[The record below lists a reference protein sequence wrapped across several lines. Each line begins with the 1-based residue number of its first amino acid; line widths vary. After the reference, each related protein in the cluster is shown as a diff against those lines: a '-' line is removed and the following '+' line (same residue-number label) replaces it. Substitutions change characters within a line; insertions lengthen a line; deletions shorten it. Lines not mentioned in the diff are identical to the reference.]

1 MYLLDTNACIRIL
14 NNSSDPLRS
23 RLQSKRPSQL
33 LLSSVVKAEL
43 VYGARKSG
51 RPAENLRVL
60 HDFFEPFVSLPFD
73 DSCSEP
79 YGRIGQELEHLSTPI
94 GPYDLMIA
102 ATAIANDL
110 TLVTHNLDE
119 FARVVGLRY
128 EDWGVS
134 DDVTLR

>member
-14 NNSSDPLRS
+14 NNSSEPLLS
-23 RLQSKRPSQL
+23 RFQSKRPSQL

-43 VYGARKSG
+43 IYGARKSG

-60 HDFFEPFVSLPFD
+60 HDFFEPFVSRPFD

-79 YGRIGQELEHLSTPI
+79 YGTIRQELARVGTPI
-94 GPYDLMIA
+94 APYDLMIA

-119 FARVVGLRY
+119 FAQVVGLRY
-128 EDWGVS
+128 EDWEVA
-134 DDVTLR
+134 T